1 MSRKQ
6 FSRTCKSVLPVV
18 SASKTAVFG
27 FLLSGDS
34 DSELTGVHVWTENL
48 PFTHP
53 LLSEHEH
60 KHPPPRQEQS
70 KVTPG
75 PVIAAKY
82 KDNTHS
88 PFQNGQMFNT
98 VSLIM
103 NL

>member
-1 MSRKQ
+1 MSRKKI
-6 FSRTCKSVLPVV
+6 SRTCKSVLPVV
-18 SASKTAVFG
+18 SVSRTAFF
-27 FLLSGDS
+27 FLVYSS

-60 KHPPPRQEQS
+60 KHPPRQEQS

-82 KDNTHS
+82 KDSTHS
-88 PFQNGQMFNT
+88 PFKNGQMFNT
-98 VSLIM
+98 VSLIT